1 MPVAIIA
8 DYEWLSDKCIIRDGK
23 EYILHENNEYEVIGK
38 FKSPSRQYLQE
49 DGLTMYELVY
59 DASYFVNMAALFETD
74 LSTLLNGNYTID
86 AKEKSMEFL
95 NDFKTL
101 AGKINPDISIDLEEV
116 EVVIP
121 VNNTQRLLRAIN
133 YEDSVQITT
142 ICFII
147 SFLILLN
154 IDEEF
159 QSVYKLKCAKGRLF
173 SANDFKDTGNE
184 IPLLLG
190 YDFQKYYNLD
200 DKIYDD
206 GGQCYRVVGF
216 LEKSSFYINPLR
228 GEEISWLNRAFIIP
242 LQPDKFEEWDY
253 NSAIYSTFII
263 TDDPENL
270 RAIQEKSNELN
281 LYTFEF
287 RSFTEQL
294 QMRLEGYHYSILII
308 GFITAAILFFAVTGF
323 ILNLIQFIKTHTKE
337 FENHLLSGGR
347 IMPIILR
354 ILIQVFIIIFLSGI
368 IVAVIHKLLEIIAVP
383 YFYRP
388 TPVTLLTILASLLIG
403 LVIVIYPMVM
413 LSRIQ
418 KNSILKRS
426 Q

>member
-1 MPVAIIA
+1 LKQLLRYALKDIWRYKLRNFILFIQILAAILLISFIFSISLNLNSYQNKLNEIMQGQDEEIYLSIDISSREKFDEITYA
-8 DYEWLSDKCIIRDGK
+8 RDSIKRQNELYKFMKENPSFKTYTAVDTYSMWLSDSNLDNSFTRGP
-23 EYILHENNEYEVIGK
+23 L
-38 FKSPSRQYLQE
+38 
-49 DGLTMYELVY
+49 Y
-59 DASYFVNMAALFETD
+59 DPNDYF
-74 LSTLLNGNYTID
+74 LL
-86 AKEKSMEFL
+86 K
-95 NDFKTL
+95 
-101 AGKINPDISIDLEEV
+101 
-116 EVVIP
+116 
-121 VNNTQRLLRAIN
+121 
-133 YEDSVQITT
+133 
-142 ICFII
+142 
-147 SFLILLN
+147 

>member
-1 MPVAIIA
+1 MDGQDGEIYLSVDISSSEKFDEITNARDSIERQSELYKFMKENPSFKTYTA
-8 DYEWLSDKCIIRDGK
+8 DDSYSMWLSDS
-23 EYILHENNEYEVIGK
+23 N
-38 FKSPSRQYLQE
+38 
-49 DGLTMYELVY
+49 
-59 DASYFVNMAALFETD
+59 
-74 LSTLLNGNYTID
+74 LNGILARGPLYEPNAY
-86 AKEKSMEFL
+86 FL
-95 NDFKTL
+95 LK
-101 AGKINPDISIDLEEV
+101 
-116 EVVIP
+116 
-121 VNNTQRLLRAIN
+121 
-133 YEDSVQITT
+133 
-142 ICFII
+142 
-147 SFLILLN
+147 

-159 QSVYKLKCAKGRLF
+159 QDVFKLKCVKGRLF
-173 SANDFKDTGNE
+173 STGDFKDTGSKIQ

-190 YDFQKYYNLD
+190 YDFQKYYDLD

-228 GEEISWLNRAFIIP
+228 GEEISWLNRAFVIP
-242 LQPDKFEEWDY
+242 LQPDRFEEWDY
-253 NSAIYSTFII
+253 SSAIYSTFII

-287 RSFTEQL
+287 RSFTEYL

-308 GFITAAILFFAVTGF
+308 GFIMAAILFFAVAGF
-323 ILNLIQFIKTHTKE
+323 ILNLVQFIKTHTKE

-347 IMPIILR
+347 IIPIILR
-354 ILIQVFIIIFLSGI
+354 ILIQVFIIIFLSDI

-383 YFYRP
+383 YFYSRL

-403 LVIVIYPMVM
+403 LVIIIYPVVM

-418 KNSILKRS
+418 KNSILKRTR
-426 Q
+426 

>member
-1 MPVAIIA
+1 MQGQDEEIYLSIDISSREKFDEITYARDSIKRQNELYKFMKENPSFKTYTAV
-8 DYEWLSDKCIIRDGK
+8 DTYSMWLSDSNLDNSFTRGP
-23 EYILHENNEYEVIGK
+23 L
-38 FKSPSRQYLQE
+38 
-49 DGLTMYELVY
+49 Y
-59 DASYFVNMAALFETD
+59 DPNDYF
-74 LSTLLNGNYTID
+74 LL
-86 AKEKSMEFL
+86 K
-95 NDFKTL
+95 
-101 AGKINPDISIDLEEV
+101 
-116 EVVIP
+116 
-121 VNNTQRLLRAIN
+121 
-133 YEDSVQITT
+133 
-142 ICFII
+142 
-147 SFLILLN
+147 